1 METQLMQAPTAH
13 LSRRV
18 RRGFSLIE
26 TLISVTL
33 LSGVVL
39 MLGMG
44 TTSFSRSLTD
54 TGVRSRA
61 QARADAQIALARSW
75 PTWGTLEALSD
86 ARFNGTSDGLTTT
99 TTVSANVSGLQRIK
113 RITVVVTSTP
123 SHLMPVPVRRS
134 ISVAAP

>member
-1 METQLMQAPTAH
+1 MPRRTVAPARTP
-13 LSRRV
+13 

-26 TLISVTL
+26 TLIAITL

-44 TTSFSRSLTD
+44 TTTFSRTLSD
-54 TGVRSRA
+54 TGIRSRA

-75 PTWGTLEALSD
+75 PTWNTMESLATEKY
-86 ARFNGTSDGLTTT
+86 NGTSDGLITV
-99 TTVSANVSGLQRIK
+99 TTVTANVSGAQRIK
-113 RITVVVTSTP
+113 RVSVVVTSSP

-134 ISVAAP
+134 ISVASP